1 MDVAQRVR
9 SVPANLSGVDRV
21 QVVSRRTLGNEV
33 LLVLGVGLG
42 ASGIYALLDIL
53 RRLSVAQPLSQ
64 QSSNIVVS
72 QAANHWLDLAYQL
85 VDIGLGLVPALLAA
99 HLLNRTGDAA
109 VALGLA
115 PRRTGFDLGT
125 GAGLFALI
133 GVPGLGLYL
142 AARHLGL
149 NTTVVPTSLPHVW
162 WGVPVLLLSAL
173 QNGILEEVVVVGY
186 LMTRLR
192 ELGWSLPAVVAT
204 SALLRGSYHLYQG
217 FGGFV
222 GNAVMGVIFAL
233 FFARYRRVGPLIF
246 AHFLLDAV
254 AFVGYATVGRHL
266 SFLH

>member
-1 MDVAQRVR
+1 M
-9 SVPANLSGVDRV
+9 
-21 QVVSRRTLGNEV
+21 SRRTLGNEV

-85 VDIGLGLVPALLAA
+85 VDIGLGLVPALLAV
-99 HLLNRTGDAA
+99 HLIGRTGDAA
-109 VALGLA
+109 ATFGFA
-115 PRRTGFDLGT
+115 PWRPRFDLGV

-133 GVPGLGLYL
+133 GIPGLGLYL
-142 AARHLGL
+142 AARGLGL
-149 NTTVVPTSLPHVW
+149 NTTVVPTSLPQVW
-162 WGVPVLLLSAL
+162 WAVPVLLLSAL
-173 QNGILEEVVVVGY
+173 QNAALEELVVVGY
-186 LMTRLR
+186 LVTRLR
-192 ELGWSLPAVVAT
+192 QFGWSLPAVIAA

-217 FGGFV
+217 FGGFL

-233 FFARYRRVGPLIF
+233 FFIRYRRVGPLII